1 MWDYRVIR
9 SADVADNEEFS
20 IRRVYYDDDGNVLK
34 CSRRPATP
42 SGDSVDTLRADH
54 RRMMEAP
61 LKPALDLDHF
71 GRRRSTPPRNPVLS
85 FLSR

>member
-1 MWDYRVIR
+1 MWDYRLIR
-9 SADVADNEEFS
+9 SVDMADNEEFS
-20 IRRVYYDDDGNVLK
+20 IRRVNCDDDGNVLK

-42 SGDSVDTLRADH
+42 GGDSVDTLRADH
-54 RRMMEAP
+54 KRMMEAL

-71 GRRRSTPPRNPVLS
+71 GRRRPAPPRNPVLS

>member
-9 SADVADNEEFS
+9 SVDVADNEEYS
-20 IRRVYYDDDGNVLK
+20 IRKVYYDDDGNILK

-42 SGDSVDTLRADH
+42 GGRSLDRLRADH
-54 RRMMEAP
+54 KRMMEAT

-71 GRRRSTPPRNPVLS
+71 DRRKAAPQRKPVLS